1 MALNTGQLAVA
12 QDTHR
17 FKCVVAG
24 RRWGKTYLATREL
37 AKQARQPDKSVWYIA
52 PSYRMAKQIVW
63 TPLKWRLQDL
73 RWVDKINESDLSI
86 RLKNGST
93 IALRG
98 ADNPDSLRG
107 VGLDYLVLDE
117 FAMIHESAWTEVL
130 RPTLSDRNGSA
141 MFISTPQGIHNWAFD
156 LFNRQNEDPDN
167 WRSWTFKTIEGGRV
181 SEQEIEQARRDLSD
195 RQFRQEYEATF
206 ETYSGKIY
214 YNFER
219 DQNIKPFEHEVPR
232 EVLIFCDFN
241 VNPISAVVATWTSET
256 RIHIFDEI
264 VIYGS
269 NTDEL
274 VDEIRNR
281 YGSRAVRIYPD
292 PAGIQRKTSA
302 GGRTDINILENAGF
316 RVFYH
321 RSHPQVRDRINA
333 VNAAFKN
340 TKEEVN
346 LLIDPKCRRTIEG
359 LEKQVYKE
367 GTLVPDKDGGW
378 DHLNDAIG
386 YGIQYLKP
394 IKKEYQ
400 DRQPDVGMWRHQTET
415 PNRNRRQIL

>member
-1 MALNTGQLAVA
+1 MPLNTGQAEVA
-12 QDTHR
+12 QDNHR

-37 AKQARQPDKSVWYIA
+37 AKQARQPDRTVWYIA

-98 ADNPDSLRG
+98 ADNADSLRG

-117 FAMIHESAWTEVL
+117 FAMIHETAWTEVL

-141 MFISTPQGIHNWAFD
+141 MFISTPQGVQNWAFD
-156 LFNRQNEDPDN
+156 LFNRQEADPDN
-167 WRSWTFKTIEGGRV
+167 WKSWSFKTIEGGRV
-181 SEQEIEQARRDLSD
+181 SEEEIESARRDLSD

-206 ETYSGKIY
+206 ETYSGRIY

-219 DQNIKPFEHEVPR
+219 EQNIKPFLHQVPR

-256 RIHIFDEI
+256 GIHIIDEI

-281 YGSRAVRIYPD
+281 YPGKAVRIYPD

-340 TKEEVN
+340 TNGEVN
-346 LLIDPKCRRTIEG
+346 LIIDPKCRRTVEG

-367 GTLVPDKDGGW
+367 GTQVPDKDGGW

-394 IKKEYQ
+394 IKKEYE
-400 DRQPDVGMWRHQTET
+400 DRAPDTGMWRHQSHT
-415 PNRNRRQIL
+415 PNRNRRQML

>member
-1 MALNTGQLAVA
+1 MSLNLGQQEVA
-12 QDTHR
+12 ADTHR
-17 FKCVVAG
+17 FKCIVAG
-24 RRWGKTYLATREL
+24 RRWGKTFLATREL
-37 AKQARQPDKSVWYIA
+37 ARQARHPDKTVWYIA

-63 TPLKWRLQDL
+63 QPLKWRLTDL
-73 RWVDKINESDLSI
+73 KWVEKINESDLSI

-93 IALRG
+93 ISLRG

-117 FAMIHESAWTEVL
+117 FAMIHETAWTEVL

-141 MFISTPQGIHNWAFD
+141 MFISTPQGVQNWAFD
-156 LFNRQNEDPDN
+156 LFNRQEADPDN
-167 WRSWTFKTIEGGRV
+167 WKSWSFKTIEGGRV
-181 SEQEIEQARRDLSD
+181 SEEEIESARRDLSS

-206 ETYSGKIY
+206 ETYAGRIY
-214 YNFER
+214 YNFSR
-219 DQNIKPFEHEVPR
+219 TQNLKTFAGEIPR

-241 VNPISAVVATWTSET
+241 VNPISACVAVPV
-256 RIHIFDEI
+256 RDGIHVIDEI

-274 VDEIRNR
+274 VSEIHTR
-281 YGSRAVRIYPD
+281 YPAKSVKVYPD
-292 PAGIQRKTSA
+292 PAGVQRRTSA

-321 RSHPQVRDRINA
+321 RNHPQVRDRINA
-333 VNAAFKN
+333 VNAS
-340 TKEEVN
+340 
-346 LLIDPKCRRTIEG
+346 LLSADGTVSLWVDPKCRRTVEG

-367 GTLVPDKDGGW
+367 GTQVPDKDGGW

-386 YGIQYLKP
+386 YGVQYLRP
-394 IKKEYQ
+394 IKKEYE
-400 DRQPDVGMWRHQTET
+400 DRRPDPGVWRHQSHT
-415 PNRNRRQIL
+415 PNRNRRQML